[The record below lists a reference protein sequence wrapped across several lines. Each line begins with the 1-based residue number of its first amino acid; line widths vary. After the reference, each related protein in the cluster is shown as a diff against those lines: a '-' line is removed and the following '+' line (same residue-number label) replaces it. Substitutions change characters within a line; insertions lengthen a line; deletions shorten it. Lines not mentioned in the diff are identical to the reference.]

1 MVMRISLRLFSI
13 HCQSRGYEGF
23 LSKKNL
29 INIVE
34 AKDKNGFS
42 GLFLAISRKDKNVV
56 TSILNALPKLAATHH
71 LDNEQVYKFLSAK
84 NRTSSHVLYHVMAN
98 GDADMLKIVLDAL
111 PLLIRTCHLTK
122 EQVLDLLK
130 AKDFYGCPRT
140 IRRCKMDI
148 AIS

>member
-1 MVMRISLRLFSI
+1 MHIL
-13 HCQSRGYEGF
+13 
-23 LSKKNL
+23 
-29 INIVE
+29 E

-122 EQVLDLLK
+122 EPGTRSPEGKGFLWL
-130 AKDFYGCPRT
+130 PRT
-140 IRRCKMDI
+140 IPGDAKWT
-148 AIS
+148 

>member
-1 MVMRISLRLFSI
+1 MHIL
-13 HCQSRGYEGF
+13 
-23 LSKKNL
+23 
-29 INIVE
+29 E

-84 NRTSSHVLYHVMAN
+84 NRTPSHVLYHVMAN
-98 GDADMLKIVLDAL
+98 GDADMLKIVLNAL

-130 AKDFYGCPRT
+130 AKDFYGCPDY
-140 IRRCKMDI
+140 IWRCKMDI

>member
-1 MVMRISLRLFSI
+1 MKDY
-13 HCQSRGYEGF
+13 SR
-23 LSKKNL
+23 KNL
-29 INIVE
+29 MHILE

-98 GDADMLKIVLDAL
+98 GDADMLKIVLNAL

-122 EQVLDLLK
+122 ETGTRSPEGKGFLWL
-130 AKDFYGCPRT
+130 PRT
-140 IRRCKMDI
+140 ISGDAKWT
-148 AIS
+148 

>member
-1 MVMRISLRLFSI
+1 MKDY
-13 HCQSRGYEGF
+13 SR
-23 LSKKNL
+23 KNL
-29 INIVE
+29 MHILE

-98 GDADMLKIVLDAL
+98 GDADMLKIVLNAL

-140 IRRCKMDI
+140 ISGDAKWT
-148 AIS
+148 